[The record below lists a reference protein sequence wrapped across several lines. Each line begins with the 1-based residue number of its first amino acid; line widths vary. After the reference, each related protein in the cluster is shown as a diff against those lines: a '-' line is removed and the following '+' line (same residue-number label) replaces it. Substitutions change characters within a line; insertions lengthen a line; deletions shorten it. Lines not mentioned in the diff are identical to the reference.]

1 MQTFGSRAQVWHNNA
16 KMTTGRLTKKNLKKN
31 KNGRIVSKK
40 MSNKAKKEKRLKKA
54 GWTHKKGHFGPV
66 KMENKMENKKAS
78 KKTMKKRKK

>member
-54 GWTHKKGHFGPV
+54 GWTHKKGHFGAV
-66 KMENKMENKKAS
+66 KIKNKKTAKKTTKKS
-78 KKTMKKRKK
+78 KK